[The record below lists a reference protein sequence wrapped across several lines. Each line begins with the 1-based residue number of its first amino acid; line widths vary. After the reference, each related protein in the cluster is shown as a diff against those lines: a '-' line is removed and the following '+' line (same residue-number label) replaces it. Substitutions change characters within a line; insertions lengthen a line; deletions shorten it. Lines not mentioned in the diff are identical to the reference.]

1 MKNPTPEFSKIEE
14 FFGLENELEFRFN
27 RTKGFPCLHRPVP
40 YCLSAAKGM
49 NFSGLSLIWP
59 ISCSF
64 RYMLTLVDYYQQRSV
79 VNICRMLIVSC

>member
-40 YCLSAAKGM
+40 YCLSAAKGL
-49 NFSGLSLIWP
+49 NYFGLGQLLVWP
-59 ISCSF
+59 IS
-64 RYMLTLVDYYQQRSV
+64 
-79 VNICRMLIVSC
+79 